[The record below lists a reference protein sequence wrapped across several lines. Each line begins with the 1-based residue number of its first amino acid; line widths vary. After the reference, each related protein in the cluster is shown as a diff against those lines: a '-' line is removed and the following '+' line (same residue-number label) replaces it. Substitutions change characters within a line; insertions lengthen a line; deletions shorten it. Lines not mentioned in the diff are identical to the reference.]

1 MTHRQEAFR
10 DAAGCREIATR
21 WCTLAEQRL
30 QHLSEMFETG
40 RWRRYHSE
48 IAFLENIQEAKRA
61 VQAWRALATGAD
73 VAAAA
78 ASVTPAFG
86 WSPATMPRVF
96 PREQVQTVQP
106 KAVRIAPETAVP
118 VRPKPKPHV
127 FAEITEAPIAPLA
140 AMAPL
145 AASAAT
151 TPPKASLAVT
161 PFKPPAARASLAA
174 PAATTPP
181 RESAAAAPFKE
192 PAAMA
197 PLAAPAATTPPK
209 ASLAVAPFKP
219 PAARAPLAAPAAM
232 TPPKASAAVAPFK
245 MSTPVAPPTAPAARA
260 PLTTPAAMAALL
272 PQFAPPA
279 AEIVAAPERVVEFTF
294 SLDGLEAKY
303 PLLRNAF

>member
-1 MTHRQEAFR
+1 MTHRQEVVR
-10 DAAGCREIATR
+10 DVAVSRDIAAR

-61 VQAWRALATGAD
+61 VQTWRALATGAD
-73 VAAAA
+73 VAEAA

-96 PREQVQTVQP
+96 PREQQAQTVQP
-106 KAVRIAPETAVP
+106 KAVHIAPETAVP
-118 VRPKPKPHV
+118 VRLDPKPDV
-127 FAEITEAPIAPLA
+127 LAEVIEAPIAPLSVPPA
-140 AMAPL
+140 LAPATAPVVMAPPKM
-145 AASAAT
+145 AS
-151 TPPKASLAVT
+151 PKMASFT
-161 PFKPPAARASLAA
+161 A
-174 PAATTPP
+174 PAEMPP
-181 RESAAAAPFKE
+181 LR
-192 PAAMA
+192 
-197 PLAAPAATTPPK
+197 
-209 ASLAVAPFKP
+209 
-219 PAARAPLAAPAAM
+219 
-232 TPPKASAAVAPFK
+232 
-245 MSTPVAPPTAPAARA
+245 APAARA
-260 PLTTPAAMAALL
+260 PLTAPVVRPPIATPAAMTPFTAPVVRPPVAAPAAMAALL